1 MNWQQICNNPAF
13 NDLPFKFE
21 TNEWGK
27 IEMSPATN
35 THSLYQSLIMEWL
48 IKSGQKG
55 RAVPEC
61 SVQTTKGVKV
71 ADVAW
76 ASVDFFKRNKLRNPY
91 LESPEIMIEVISPSN
106 SKVEMMQKKQLYFAK
121 GAQEFWLCNRQGKM
135 SFFNVEQELESSVLM
150 PDFPHVI
157 NLDFFN

>member
-27 IEMSPATN
+27 IEMSPASN
-35 THSLYQSLIMEWL
+35 THSVYQSLIMKWFITSEQQGL
-48 IKSGQKG
+48 PIS
-55 RAVPEC
+55 EC

-76 ASVDFFKRNKLRNPY
+76 ASLDFFKRNKLRNPY

-106 SKVEMMQKKQLYFAK
+106 TKAEMMQKKQLYFAK
-121 GAQEFWLCNRQGKM
+121 GEQEVWLCNHQGKM
-135 SFFNVEQELESSVLM
+135 SFFNAQQELESSVLM
-150 PDFPHVI
+150 PDFPHVVEI
-157 NLDFFN
+157 DFF

>member
-27 IEMSPATN
+27 IEMSPASN
-35 THSLYQSLIMEWL
+35 THSVYQSLIMKWF
-48 IKSGQKG
+48 ITSGQQG
-55 RAVPEC
+55 LPISEC

-76 ASVDFFKRNKLRNPY
+76 ASVDFFKHNKLRNPY

-106 SKVEMMQKKQLYFAK
+106 TKAEMMQKKQLYFAK
-121 GAQEFWLCNRQGKM
+121 GAQEVWLCNQQDKM
-135 SFFNVEQELESSVLM
+135 SFFNAQQELENSVLM
-150 PDFPHVI
+150 PDFPHVVEI
-157 NLDFFN
+157 NFF

>member
-27 IEMSPATN
+27 IEMSPASN
-35 THSLYQSLIMEWL
+35 THSIYQGLLIGWL
-48 IKSGQKG
+48 NKLGQKG
-55 RAVPEC
+55 WAFPEC

-76 ASVDFFKRNKLRNPY
+76 ASVDFFKRNKSRNPY
-91 LESPEIMIEVISPSN
+91 LEAPEILIEVISPSN
-106 SKVEMMQKKQLYFAK
+106 SKAEMMQKKQLYFAK
-121 GAQEFWLCNRQGKM
+121 GAREVWLCNSQGKM
-135 SFFNVEQELESSVLM
+135 SFFNAEHELESSVLM
-150 PDFPHVI
+150 PDFPHAI
-157 NLDFFN
+157 NIDFF

>member
-27 IEMSPATN
+27 IEMSPASN
-35 THSLYQSLIMEWL
+35 TQSIYQGLLISWL
-48 IKSGQKG
+48 NKLGQKG
-55 RAVPEC
+55 WAFPEC

-76 ASVDFFKRNKLRNPY
+76 ASIDFFKRNKSRNPY

-106 SKVEMMQKKQLYFAK
+106 TKAEMVQKKQLYFAK
-121 GAQEFWLCNRQGKM
+121 GAREIWLCDQQGKM
-135 SFFNVEQELESSVLM
+135 SFFNAEYELESSVLM
-150 PDFPHVI
+150 PDFPHAVEI
-157 NLDFFN
+157 DFF

>member
-27 IEMSPATN
+27 IEMSPASN
-35 THSLYQSLIMEWL
+35 THSVYQSLIMKWF
-48 IKSGQKG
+48 ITSGQQG
-55 RAVPEC
+55 LPISEC

-76 ASVDFFKRNKLRNPY
+76 ASLDFFKRNKLRNPY

-106 SKVEMMQKKQLYFAK
+106 TKAEMMQK
-121 GAQEFWLCNRQGKM
+121 N
-135 SFFNVEQELESSVLM
+135 SFILLKERGRFGC
-150 PDFPHVI
+150 VI
-157 NLDFFN
+157 NREKCLFLMHNRN

>member
-27 IEMSPATN
+27 IEMSPASN
-35 THSLYQSLIMEWL
+35 THSIYQSLIMKWF
-48 IKSGQKG
+48 ITSGQQG
-55 RAVPEC
+55 LPITEC

-91 LESPEIMIEVISPSN
+91 LEAPEIMIEVISPSN
-106 SKVEMMQKKQLYFAK
+106 TKAEMMQKKQLYFAK
-121 GAQEFWLCNRQGKM
+121 GAREVWLCNQQGKM
-135 SFFNVEQELESSVLM
+135 SFFNAQQELESSVLM
-150 PDFPHVI
+150 LDFPHI
-157 NLDFFN
+157 IDIDFF

>member
-27 IEMSPATN
+27 IEMSPASN
-35 THSLYQSLIMEWL
+35 THSVYQSLIMKWF
-48 IKSGQKG
+48 ITSGQQG
-55 RAVPEC
+55 LPITEC

-106 SKVEMMQKKQLYFAK
+106 TKAEMMQKKQLYFAK
-121 GAQEFWLCNRQGKM
+121 GAREVWLCGQQGKM
-135 SFFNVEQELESSVLM
+135 SFFNAEHKLENSVLM
-150 PDFPHVI
+150 ADFPHVI
-157 NLDFFN
+157 EIDFF

>member
-27 IEMSPATN
+27 IEMSPASN
-35 THSLYQSLIMEWL
+35 SHSIYQGLLIGWL
-48 IKSGQKG
+48 NKLGQKG
-55 RAVPEC
+55 WAFPEC

-76 ASVDFFKRNKLRNPY
+76 ATVDFFKLNKSRNPY
-91 LESPEIMIEVISPSN
+91 LEAPEILIEAISPSN
-106 SKVEMMQKKQLYFAK
+106 TKAEMMQKKQLYFAK
-121 GAQEFWLCNRQGKM
+121 GAQEVWLCNSQGKM
-135 SFFNVEQELESSVLM
+135 SFFNAEHELESSVLM
-150 PDFPHVI
+150 PDFPVVI
-157 NLDFFN
+157 KIDFF

>member
-27 IEMSPATN
+27 IEMSPASN
-35 THSLYQSLIMEWL
+35 THSIYQGLLIGWL
-48 IKSGQKG
+48 NKLGQKG
-55 RAVPEC
+55 WAFPEC

-76 ASVDFFKRNKLRNPY
+76 ATVDFFKRNKSRNPY
-91 LESPEIMIEVISPSN
+91 LEAPEILIEVISPSN
-106 SKVEMMQKKQLYFAK
+106 TKAEMMQKKQLYFAK
-121 GAQEFWLCNRQGKM
+121 GAQEVWLCNSQGKM
-135 SFFNVEQELESSVLM
+135 SFFNAEHELESSVLM
-150 PDFPHVI
+150 PDFPVVI
-157 NLDFFN
+157 KIDFF

>member
-27 IEMSPATN
+27 IEMSPASN
-35 THSLYQSLIMEWL
+35 THSVYQSLIMKWFITSEQQGL
-48 IKSGQKG
+48 PIS
-55 RAVPEC
+55 EC

-76 ASVDFFKRNKLRNPY
+76 ASLDFFKRNKLRNPY
-91 LESPEIMIEVISPSN
+91 LEWPEIMIEVISPPN
-106 SKVEMMQKKQLYFAK
+106 TKAEMMQKKQLYFAK
-121 GAQEFWLCNRQGKM
+121 GAQEVWLCNQQGKM
-135 SFFNVEQELESSVLM
+135 SFFNAQQELESSVLM
-150 PDFPHVI
+150 PDFPHVVEI
-157 NLDFFN
+157 DFF

>member
-27 IEMSPATN
+27 IEMSPASN
-35 THSLYQSLIMEWL
+35 THSVYQSLIMKWF
-48 IKSGQKG
+48 ITSGQQG
-55 RAVPEC
+55 LPISEC

-76 ASVDFFKRNKLRNPY
+76 ASLGFFKRNKLRNPY

-106 SKVEMMQKKQLYFAK
+106 TKAEMMQKKQLYFAK
-121 GAQEFWLCNRQGKM
+121 GADEVWLCNSQGKM
-135 SFFNVEQELESSVLM
+135 SFFNPEQELESSVLM

-157 NLDFFN
+157 NIDFF

>member
-27 IEMSPATN
+27 IEMSPASN
-35 THSLYQSLIMEWL
+35 THSVYQSLIMKWF
-48 IKSGQKG
+48 ITSGQLG
-55 RAVPEC
+55 LPITEC
-61 SVQTTKGVKV
+61 SVQTAKGVKV

-76 ASVDFFKRNKLRNPY
+76 ASIDFFKRNKLRNPY

-106 SKVEMMQKKQLYFAK
+106 SKAEMMQKKQLYFAK
-121 GAQEFWLCNRQGKM
+121 GAQEVWLCNHQGKM
-135 SFFNVEQELESSVLM
+135 SFFNAECELESSLLM

-157 NLDFFN
+157 NIDFF